1 MATAVTLKKP
11 DGTEIYPVTDISLV
25 NNGIHAVDVEATT
38 PVPAVE
44 TDMIAD
50 DAVTAPKID
59 FSDIGNTCTTIW
71 SGNLY
76 QTGSSNKV
84 TLDEPIQYGRPY
96 IITAYGLSGSYLMEF
111 IFTARSG
118 AYQAAYYDGT
128 NSCRWRINFL
138 NASGGGTA
146 PYTQM
151 YLDAQSQNMGAN
163 TAIIRVAKL
172 VPADQS

>member
-1 MATAVTLKKP
+1 MATKYVTLKDSNGDTLYPQAVATNLAPESITP
-11 DGTEIYPVTDISLV
+11 DEI
-25 NNGIHAVDVEATT
+25 N
-38 PVPAVE
+38 
-44 TDMIAD
+44 
-50 DAVTAPKID
+50 
-59 FSDIGNTCTTIW
+59 FSNIGNTCTTIW

-84 TLDEPIQYGRPY
+84 TLDEPIVYGRPY

-138 NASGGGTA
+138 NASGGSTA
-146 PYTQM
+146 PFTQM
-151 YLDAQSQNMGAN
+151 YLDSQSQNMGTN

-172 VPADQS
+172 VPANQS

>member
-1 MATAVTLKKP
+1 
-11 DGTEIYPVTDISLV
+11 
-25 NNGIHAVDVEATT
+25 
-38 PVPAVE
+38 
-44 TDMIAD
+44 
-50 DAVTAPKID
+50 
-59 FSDIGNTCTTIW
+59 
-71 SGNLY
+71 
-76 QTGSSNKV
+76 
-84 TLDEPIQYGRPY
+84 
-96 IITAYGLSGSYLMEF
+96 MEF

-151 YLDAQSQNMGAN
+151 YLDAQSQNMGTN

>member
-1 MATAVTLKKP
+1 MATSVTLKES

-25 NNGIHAVDVEATT
+25 NGGIHAVDIQATT

-44 TDMIAD
+44 TAMIAD
-50 DAVTAPKID
+50 GAVTAPKIN
-59 FSDIGNTCTTIW
+59 FSNIGNTCTTIW

-84 TLDEPIQYGRPY
+84 TLDEPILYGRPY
-96 IITAYGLSGSYLMEF
+96 VITVYGLSGSYLMEF

-146 PYTQM
+146 PFTQM
-151 YLDAQSQNMGAN
+151 YLDTQSQNMGTN

-172 VPADQS
+172 VPDDQS

>member
-1 MATAVTLKKP
+1 MATKYVTLKDSNGDTLYP
-11 DGTEIYPVTDISLV
+11 QAVATNLAPGSIDTTELADGAVTTAKI
-25 NNGIHAVDVEATT
+25 
-38 PVPAVE
+38 
-44 TDMIAD
+44 TDG
-50 DAVTAPKID
+50 AVTAPKID
-59 FSDIGNTCTTIW
+59 FSNIGNTCTTIW

-84 TLDEPIQYGRPY
+84 TLDEPILYGRPY
-96 IITAYGLSGSYLMEF
+96 AITVYGLSGSYLMEF

-118 AYQAAYYDGT
+118 VYQAAYYDGT

-146 PYTQM
+146 PFTQM

-172 VPADQS
+172 VPANQS